1 MVYTANP
8 QMAISARGLRK
19 SYGAV
24 EALRGV
30 DLDVP
35 RGEICAVLGRNGADK
50 TTLISTALGL
60 AEPSAGSVTVLGHTA
75 GSLAARR
82 STGAML
88 QDADLPDLLTAREH
102 LTFFASCFA
111 SPADVDTL
119 IHRTHIGDFAD
130 KRYKALSGGQKRRVQ
145 FAVALVGRPDLLFL
159 DEPTTG
165 LDQDARRAVWGRV
178 RELADAGKTIVL
190 TTHYL
195 EEADALADRIVVLAD
210 GCVIADGSASAIRQ
224 HIGGA
229 LITCE
234 TPVNEATARALPAVR
249 SAQARG
255 RLLTLL
261 SDDAAS
267 TLAALLR
274 EDPVLKEL
282 SVSKP
287 SLEEAVLALTTKDA
301 GGSAGAQHDERREI
315 AGGRL

>member
-1 MVYTANP
+1 
-8 QMAISARGLRK
+8 MAISTRGLRK

-30 DLDVP
+30 NLDVP
-35 RGEICAVLGRNGADK
+35 RGEICAVLGRNGAGK
-50 TTLISTALGL
+50 TTLISAALGL
-60 AEPSAGSVTVLGHTA
+60 TEPSAGSVSVLGRAA

-119 IHRTHIGDFAD
+119 IQRTQIGDFSD

-145 FAVALVGRPDLLFL
+145 FAVALVGKPDLLFL

-195 EEADALADRIVVLAD
+195 EEADALADRIVVLA
-210 GCVIADGSASAIRQ
+210 GGRVIADGSASAIRQ

-229 LITCE
+229 LIACE
-234 TPVNEATARALPAVR
+234 TNVDETAARALPAVR
-249 SAQARG
+249 SAQTRG

-274 EDPVLKEL
+274 DDPALKEL

-287 SLEEAVLALTTKDA
+287 SLEEAVAALTTEGSTGGELAPSENPRAVA
-301 GGSAGAQHDERREI
+301 GGQE
-315 AGGRL
+315 